1 MKGYIYKLTAPNG
14 KVYIGQTVDIK
25 RRFSEY
31 GKKNG
36 AINQRKLYNSIK
48 KYGWKNFDKTIL
60 FQGDCTIKF
69 LNDLEIYYINKFNS
83 SKNGLNIQLG
93 GINGLHSEE
102 TKIKMSISAKK
113 LCSNKDY
120 TLNRNSHWKGRKH
133 SKETKL
139 KMSKAKKGRVMSPE
153 WLKKISI
160 SLLENNSGKLVLN
173 TETGIYYD
181 SCKRASDSISHIK
194 YTTLKNKINGCKK
207 NNTSFIYV

>member
-14 KVYIGQTVDIK
+14 KVYIGQTIDFK
-25 RRFSEY
+25 RRMSEY
-31 GKKNG
+31 RKPSSAKYQGKLK
-36 AINQRKLYNSIK
+36 NSIK
-48 KYGWKNFDKTIL
+48 KYGFNNFSVEIL
-60 FQGDCTIKF
+60 FEGYCTIDF
-69 LNDLEIYYINKFNS
+69 LNSLEIYYIKKFDS
-83 SKNGLNIQLG
+83 IEQGLNIQYG

-133 SKETKL
+133 SKEAKL
-139 KMSKAKKGRVMSPE
+139 KMSKSKKGRVMSPE

-194 YTTLKNKINGCKK
+194 YSTLKNKINGCKK